1 MKVGIVGDALVTTAW
16 EQRLQQHSVV
26 REVIL
31 VKKSEHLPSIQAC
44 IIVDSSDSA
53 YDEAALAIR
62 KGIHTFLVSRLPI
75 RREQI
80 ERLYYFT
87 EEAGVHLQ
95 LAHWSS
101 YAPASQ
107 WIQTKIPNPDYIHID
122 RHLPLTQYNRYDA
135 NFSQLWIDDLAYTLK
150 MIKSNVHRVDV
161 GVSGIRGT
169 KAPHI
174 QFFMRFDNGG
184 VAGISIHTTS
194 SESTYK
200 RTFCDSFHTV
210 EYDVL
215 KQQVL
220 YSSQDSSGHVFQE
233 KKVFDEEEPADRA
246 LTLFLKCVQ
255 TRTQPEYSIFDSLK
269 LTRII
274 QQIEEKLAAH
284 HSGLKVL

>member
-1 MKVGIVGDALVTTAW
+1 MKVGIVGDALITKAW
-16 EQRLQQHSVV
+16 EQRLQQHPVV

-31 VKKSEHLPSIQAC
+31 VRKSQHLPSIPAC
-44 IIVDSSDSA
+44 IIVDSTDSA

-62 KGIHTFLVSRLPI
+62 KGIHTFLVSRLPT
-75 RREQI
+75 RREHI

-95 LAHWSS
+95 LAHWGS

-122 RHLPLTQYNRYDA
+122 RHLPLAQFNRYDGT
-135 NFSQLWIDDLAYTLK
+135 FSHIWIDDLAYALK

-161 GVSGIRGT
+161 GVSGIRT
-169 KAPHI
+169 SKAPHM
-174 QFFMRFDNGG
+174 QLFMRFDNGG
-184 VAGISIHTTS
+184 VAGIAIHTTS
-194 SESTYK
+194 SEVTNK
-200 RTFCDSFHTV
+200 RTFCDAHHTI
-210 EYDVL
+210 EYNVL

-220 YSSQDSSGHVFQE
+220 YSSLDANGTVFQE
-233 KKVFDEEEPADRA
+233 KKIFDEEEPADRA

-255 TRTQPEYSIFDSLK
+255 TRSQPEYSIFDSLK

-274 QQIEEKLAAH
+274 QQIEEKLASNA
-284 HSGLKVL
+284 GLNVF

>member
-1 MKVGIVGDALVTTAW
+1 MKVGIVGDALITKAW
-16 EQRLQQHSVV
+16 EQRLQRHPVV

-31 VKKSEHLPSIQAC
+31 VKKSEHLPSIPAC
-44 IIVDSSDSA
+44 IIVDSTDSA
-53 YDEAALAIR
+53 FDEAALAIR
-62 KGIHTFLVSRLPI
+62 KGIHTFLVSRLPT
-75 RREQI
+75 RREHI

-122 RHLPLTQYNRYDA
+122 RHLPLAQFNRYDGT
-135 NFSQLWIDDLAYTLK
+135 FSHMWIDDLAYALK

-161 GVSGIRGT
+161 GISGIRAS

-174 QFFMRFDNGG
+174 QLFMRFDNGG
-184 VAGISIHTTS
+184 VAGIAIHTTS
-194 SESTYK
+194 SEASNK
-200 RTFCDSFHTV
+200 RTFCDAHHTL

-220 YSSQDSSGHVFQE
+220 YSSLDTNGTVFQE
-233 KKVFDEEEPADRA
+233 KKIFDEEEPADRA

-255 TRTQPEYSIFDSLK
+255 TRSQPEYSIFDSLK

-274 QQIEEKLAAH
+274 QQIDEKLR
-284 HSGLKVL
+284 